1 MNRRLAF
8 SALAVIGLL
17 AACSGSGTSPRHPTA
32 SPEPST
38 TVVRTGAPSTVS
50 PSGSPSATP
59 SGAPTPTSSPLILI
73 SVCDATCGGSASDE
87 VLGFAVG
94 ALTPSK
100 TITSG
105 LANPIALGID
115 GANDLL
121 VENCS
126 ISPCDAEPNE
136 GSVGIYSPGAVT
148 PRMTVTSGISV
159 PDGLAVA
166 SDGTFAVSNC
176 VLCETETV
184 AGRHRQSAGSVQ
196 DSVTVYSIGGAIL
209 ATITSG
215 IESPGISLFGSADT
229 LYVPNFDSNT
239 VTIYPKNATA
249 PTRTLAAGVSG
260 PKALLIDASGTVY
273 VANAIGNDV
282 ETFPAGSTTASR
294 TIATDPGPTALA
306 FGPGGVLYVAT
317 GSTSTSNGD
326 VEVFVNFS
334 FARRITDGVDIPVAL
349 AVDTAGDLFVANQGS
364 NSLTE
369 YHASALTPFATVPL
383 RAAPTALTLS
393 LSF

>member
-38 TVVRTGAPSTVS
+38 TAGSGAPSTVS

-59 SGAPTPTSSPLILI
+59 SGAPTPTSPPLIFV
-73 SVCDATCGGSASDE
+73 SVCNATCGGSAPDE
-87 VLGFAVG
+87 VLAFAVG

-100 TITSG
+100 TITNG

-121 VENCS
+121 VENCV
-126 ISPCDAEPNE
+126 ISPCDADPNE
-136 GSVGIYSPGAVT
+136 GSVGIYSAGAVT
-148 PRMTVTSGISV
+148 PRTTVTNGISV

-176 VLCETETV
+176 VLCDTEIE
-184 AGRHRQSAGSVQ
+184 AGRHRQSSGSVQ
-196 DSVTVYSIGGAIL
+196 DSVTVYSIGGAL
-209 ATITSG
+209 LTTITNG
-215 IESPGISLFGSADT
+215 IESPGIPLFDSSDT

-239 VTIYPKNATA
+239 VTIYPKNATT
-249 PTRTLAAGVSG
+249 PTRTLATGVSG
-260 PKALLIDASGTVY
+260 PKALLLDASGTVY

-282 ETFPAGSTTASR
+282 QTFPAGANSASR
-294 TIATDPGPTALA
+294 TLATDPGPTALA
-306 FGPGGVLYVAT
+306 SGPGGVLYVAT
-317 GSTSTSNGD
+317 GQTSTSNGN
-326 VEVFVNFS
+326 VEVFVNFAFS
-334 FARRITDGVDIPVAL
+334 RRITDGVDLPVAL
-349 AVDTAGDLFVANQGS
+349 AVDAAGDLFVANQGS

-369 YHASALTPFATVPL
+369 YRASALAPFATVPL
-383 RAAPTALTLS
+383 PASPTALALTL
-393 LSF
+393 